1 MSNNSPGWLSSFI
14 SKRLKKQALEKLPST
29 ELNGQAFSDSLPTQA
44 PQSQNDTTEASP
56 EVKNNTFNVEI
67 NGIEFPVQLVPQLV
81 PQQPVINDV
90 SNPNADPEAM
100 VRWLQN
106 PENEKRYPASNRA
119 TEDPIAKEEEENPA
133 IEQNPEVAVHKKTSF
148 LSSRALEEF
157 PGADRSN
164 AYMPCYACTNYN
176 LEDNTCKAGIDV
188 EKVQAAKSCSWL
200 NSNFAAFGK
209 PSETDVHHKDEEIYK
224 SDISQSQGP
233 GTRFSSK
240 NLKNIWK
247 K

>member
-14 SKRLKKQALEKLPST
+14 SKRIKKQALEKLPSS
-29 ELNGQAFSDSLPTQA
+29 ELNGQAFADSLP
-44 PQSQNDTTEASP
+44 PQSPKSQDDSTEVSP

-81 PQQPVINDV
+81 PQQPVVDDM

-106 PENEKRYPASNRA
+106 PDNEKRYPASNKA

-148 LSSRALEEF
+148 LKSEALDKT
-157 PGADRSN
+157 PGTDRSN
-164 AYMPCYACTNYN
+164 PYMPCAACINYN
-176 LEDNTCKAGIDV
+176 SDENSCKQGLDV

-200 NSNFAAFGK
+200 NSNFAAFGQ
-209 PSETDVHHKDEEIYK
+209 PTETNVHHKDEETYK
-224 SDISQSQGP
+224 SDISQGQGS
-233 GTRFSSK
+233 GTKFSS
-240 NLKNIWK
+240 KNIWK

>member
-1 MSNNSPGWLSSFI
+1 MENNPNWLNSFI
-14 SKRLKKQALEKLPST
+14 TKRLKKQALDKLPSS
-29 ELNGQAFSDSLPTQA
+29 ELSGQSFADSLPG
-44 PQSQNDTTEASP
+44 QSPSPQNDTTEVAP

-67 NGIEFPVQLVPQLV
+67 NGIEFPVQLIPQLI
-81 PQQPVINDV
+81 PQQPIVDDI

-100 VRWLQN
+100 ARWLQN
-106 PENEKRYPASNRA
+106 PDNEKRYPASNKA

-133 IEQNPEVAVHKKTSF
+133 IAENPEVAVHKKTSF
-148 LSSRALEEF
+148 LKSEAIEKV
-157 PGADRSN
+157 PGTDRSN
-164 AYMPCYACTNYN
+164 PYMPCAACVNYDSD
-176 LEDNTCKAGIDV
+176 DNSCAQGLDV

-200 NSNFAAFGK
+200 NSNFSAFGK
-209 PSETDVHHKDEEIYK
+209 PSETNVHHKDEEIYK

-240 NLKNIWK
+240 NIKDIWK